1 MVASVAALKAERSM
15 ESGGKEG
22 GGEDGIS
29 WTASHGAASSEDEN
43 MGENGHD
50 FLQMM
55 GDKNESGR
63 FLTAGEALEE
73 LQEVLARHRV

>member
-1 MVASVAALKAERSM
+1 MVAAVAALKAERSM

-22 GGEDGIS
+22 GGEDGIF
-29 WTASHGAASSEDEN
+29 WAASHGAAAPEDEN
-43 MGENGHD
+43 MGEDGHD

-55 GDKNESGR
+55 GDENEGGR

-73 LQEVLARHRV
+73 LQEVLACHRV